1 MSGREL
7 LLWTA
12 ELHPTWVHLRNDIEC
27 PSGVFHQGLGEDG
40 VSIHS
45 QQPFTDG
52 GLPLEMALHP
62 LYFGAVLL
70 TGRGILPQVGESPQD
85 EKQRFGSTG
94 SGWAAFLNLWH

>member
-12 ELHPTWVHLRNDIEC
+12 ELHPTWVHLRNDTEC
-27 PSGVFHQGLGEDG
+27 PSGVFHQGLGQDG

-45 QQPFTDG
+45 RRPFTDG

-62 LYFGAVLL
+62 LYFRAVLL
-70 TGRGILPQVGESPQD
+70 KGREILPQDGESPQA

-94 SGWAAFLNLWH
+94 SGRAAFLNPWH